1 MRLPS
6 LLCTGL
12 QEFCAGSLIS
22 WEKSEPKRALY
33 LPVSYVSLSQRT
45 YSGSA
50 SSWKPITMPIC
61 EAILKSPQAE
71 FIPDPRISTRHLD
84 QSHTHPSLKYAV
96 NDATQG
102 SWLKLWD
109 TALDYG
115 AAGTHQALA
124 ILQALTTPLFGD
136 RKCPL
141 PQLVHISCDRKYKH
155 TPWPRHGTP
164 LRKCPLSHP
173 RNPQTSH
180 RQSWKG
186 SASWPAHSQN
196 SVYTLFRLL
205 NIFASIC
212 SIVIKFWFTKAL
224 YAFVEVFL
232 GYSLMEHPWHHM
244 IRISLWNMVY

>member
-1 MRLPS
+1 MFPCHRGHTQAVPQVGNLSPCLSVKLS
-6 LLCTGL
+6 LNHL
-12 QEFCAGSLIS
+12 
-22 WEKSEPKRALY
+22 
-33 LPVSYVSLSQRT
+33 
-45 YSGSA
+45 
-50 SSWKPITMPIC
+50 KPNPYQIQGFQ
-61 EAILKSPQAE
+61 L
-71 FIPDPRISTRHLD
+71 HLD

-124 ILQALTTPLFGD
+124 ILQGLTTPLFGD

-155 TPWPRHGTP
+155 TPWPHHGTP
-164 LRKCPLSHP
+164 LGKCPLSHP

-212 SIVIKFWFTKAL
+212 
-224 YAFVEVFL
+224 Y
-232 GYSLMEHPWHHM
+232 
-244 IRISLWNMVY
+244 